1 MVHEEV
7 LKSFYARL
15 KGLASDGL
23 TRIVDL
29 AKEVGQSYRSL
40 CDLFRSS
47 GLELFWIGGKA
58 FVCRH
63 EAVSVL
69 RAASLNR

>member
-1 MVHEEV
+1 MTHEDV

-15 KGLASDGL
+15 KGVAMDGL

-29 AKEVGQSYRSL
+29 AKEFGISYRKL
-40 CDLFRSS
+40 RELFAAS
-47 GLELFWIGGKA
+47 GLDLYWIGGKA

-63 EAVSVL
+63 EAIQVLMRVS
-69 RAASLNR
+69 